1 MSQIA
6 IFQNLEQGSDEW
18 HAARCGIATASR
30 FGDIMTKPREK
41 GARWSKTALTYAYE
55 VAGEI
60 ITGRPHP
67 FVETWDMR
75 RGKER
80 EPEIRRAYEFVTEQ
94 DVQQVGFVRRGRAG
108 YSPDGL
114 VGDDGAVEFK
124 SHKPHILIPMLLQL
138 ETPEQHVA
146 QTQGGLW
153 ITGREWIELVGEWEG
168 LPLFR
173 HRITRDEAYIA
184 ELARQVGDF
193 TDLVDEVVEQVRRY
207 GEFGPVQQQ
216 LAAE

>member
-1 MSQIA
+1 MSQVE
-6 IFQNLEQGSDEW
+6 IFPNLEQGSDEW

-94 DVQQVGFVRRGRAG
+94 EVQQVGFVRRGRAG

-114 VGDDGAVEFK
+114 VGTAGAVEIK
-124 SHKPHILIPMLLQL
+124 SHKPHILIPMILGT

-153 ITGREWIELVGEWEG
+153 VAERSWIDLVCDWEG
-168 LPLFR
+168 LPPYV
-173 HRITRDEAYIA
+173 HRVERDEAYIA
-184 ELARQVGDF
+184 ELEKSVIEFG
-193 TDLVDEVVEQVRRY
+193 DLVDDVVDRVRRY
-207 GEFGPVQQQ
+207 GEFGSLPI
-216 LAAE
+216 AAE

>member
-1 MSQIA
+1 MSGVE
-6 IFQNLEQGSDEW
+6 IFRDLEQGSEEW
-18 HAARCGIATASR
+18 HAARCGVATASR
-30 FGDIMTKPREK
+30 FSDIMTKPREK

-55 VAGEI
+55 IAGEI

-80 EPEIRRAYEFVTEQ
+80 EPIVRRGYEYITDTKVE
-94 DVQQVGFVRRGRAG
+94 QVGFIRRGRAG

-114 VGDDGAVEFK
+114 VGAEGAIEIK
-124 SHKPHILIPMLLQL
+124 SHKPHILIPMILGI

-153 ITGREWIELVGEWEG
+153 VSGREWIELVGEWEG
-168 LPLFR
+168 LPLYR
-173 HRITRDEAYIA
+173 HKVTRDEAYID
-184 ELARQVGDF
+184 ELARSIAAFGE
-193 TDLVDEVVEQVRRY
+193 LVDEIVDRVRHY
-207 GEFGPVQQQ
+207 GEFGPVEKM
-216 LAAE
+216 AAE